1 MAAWRANPLSSINE
15 PDYPGQDQPV
25 IRIESLEFA
34 YRHSG
39 FRLRVPTLVVAP
51 GEKVA
56 LIGPAGSGK
65 STLLNLVAGNLTAD
79 AGSVT
84 VDQEPMGALDERA
97 RRYLRVTTLGLIFQ
111 DLALL
116 DYLSV
121 MDNILLPY
129 RLSRVLTLDNGV
141 RTRADALARGMGLGA
156 RLDSPVGELCHGE
169 RRCVSLCRALLPKPR
184 LILAD
189 DPVAGL
195 DPGGRAQVLSLLLRS
210 AEVYEATVVA
220 SIHDHELLGRFD
232 RTVDC
237 GLFQA
242 GDQA

>member
-1 MAAWRANPLSSINE
+1 MSPINE
-15 PDYPGQDQPV
+15 PDYTVQDQPV
-25 IRIESLEFA
+25 VRIESLEFA
-34 YRHSG
+34 YRSGG
-39 FRLRVPTLVVAP
+39 FRLRIPTLAVAP

-56 LIGPAGSGK
+56 LIGAAGTGK
-65 STLLNLVAGNLTAD
+65 STLLNLVAGTLIAD

-84 VDQEPMGALDERA
+84 VDQEPMSALDDRA

-121 MDNILLPY
+121 MENILLPY
-129 RLSRVLTLDNGV
+129 RLSRVLELDNGV
-141 RTRADALARGMGLGA
+141 RTRAEALAKGMGLGA
-156 RLDSPVGELCHGE
+156 RLGSPVDELCHGE
-169 RRCVSLCRALLPKPR
+169 QRCVGICRALLPKPR

-195 DPGGRAQVLSLLLRS
+195 DPPGRVEVLGLMLRS
-210 AEVYEATVVA
+210 AEVYGATVVA
-220 SIHDHELLGRFD
+220 SIHDHELLDRFD

-237 GLFQA
+237 SQFQMES
-242 GDQA
+242 QA

>member
-1 MAAWRANPLSSINE
+1 MSPINE
-15 PDYPGQDQPV
+15 PDYPVQDPPV

-34 YRHSG
+34 YRDGG
-39 FRLRVPTLVVAP
+39 FRLRVPALAVVP

-56 LIGPAGSGK
+56 LIGAAGSGK
-65 STLLNLVAGNLTAD
+65 STLLRLVAGTLTPD
-79 AGSVT
+79 AGSVM
-84 VDQEPMGALDERA
+84 VDQEPMSALDDSA
-97 RRYLRVTTLGLIFQ
+97 RRYLRITTLGLVFQ

-129 RLSRVLTLDNGV
+129 RLSRVLELDNGV
-141 RTRADALARGMGLGA
+141 RTRAEALARGMGLGA
-156 RLDSPVGELCHGE
+156 RLDSPVDELCHGE
-169 RRCVSLCRALLPKPR
+169 KRCVGICRALLPKPR

-195 DPGGRAQVLSLLLRS
+195 DPAGRVQVLSLLLRS

-220 SIHDHELLGRFD
+220 SIHDHELLDRFD

-237 GLFQA
+237 GQFQA